1 MAKLPSQITGHQFG
15 YHQQAYVLEARQKVE
30 RTVRRKPLG
39 NKRVSK
45 LGVHVSWS
53 LERPSLAR
61 IRYYSWTAS
70 EKRCKFWNLWRHTYT
85 ECSWLFL
92 KLLSNHILVIEG
104 GSGQKVFRPP
114 IRQLVVLNFT
124 FCAQKPAN
132 TLHPQII
139 RWPSCNI

>member
-1 MAKLPSQITGHQFG
+1 MLIQELPKKKKKKGNTDSLLLFIMAKLPSQITGHQFG

-61 IRYYSWTAS
+61 IRYYS
-70 EKRCKFWNLWRHTYT
+70 
-85 ECSWLFL
+85 
-92 KLLSNHILVIEG
+92 
-104 GSGQKVFRPP
+104 
-114 IRQLVVLNFT
+114 
-124 FCAQKPAN
+124 
-132 TLHPQII
+132 
-139 RWPSCNI
+139 